1 MWECGGDLH
10 PIAWMVGFPEKVS
23 HRRVAWSPCK
33 AQSGCSVNW
42 RETGGREAGEQRDEM
57 TVKVPL
63 SLYCPAEGGRDGDKP
78 LAGAGDEG
86 TGLRRWKSQYLAVDW
101 IWGGV

>member
-1 MWECGGDLH
+1 
-10 PIAWMVGFPEKVS
+10 
-23 HRRVAWSPCK
+23 
-33 AQSGCSVNW
+33 
-42 RETGGREAGEQRDEM
+42 M
-57 TVKVPL
+57 TIKVPL
-63 SLYCPAEGGRDGDKP
+63 SLYCPAEGGREGDKP